1 MKKSEKP
8 FLVWPRHPGPD
19 GFHPIFFKS
28 KWEVVGQDVFNF
40 VASVFENPSLIGN
53 VNHTLLTLIPK
64 LDDPKKAADFRLIA
78 LCNVI
83 YKVVTKVLTN
93 RIRLVLPHII
103 AGSQSSFIQGR
114 DTKDNSIVLQ
124 EAVHTMQGMT
134 SRKRFMI
141 IKLDLA
147 KAYDKL
153 EWRFVL
159 ESLEILNFPKN
170 IVELNK
176 ACLVSSSMAI
186 TWQGCASDPFFPTRG
201 LHQGDPLSPLLF
213 VIALERL
220 NHCIMD
226 AVNQGL
232 WKPLKFGRGGPL
244 VSHLMFADDILL
256 ISEATPDNTTTIMDM
271 DILDKFGARSGQQVN
286 KQKSRV
292 FFSNNTPQHMQQ
304 AISNQ
309 LGIAL
314 TSDLGH
320 YLGMPILSGKKGRH
334 DYSFI
339 VTKVQRKL
347 SGWKAKTLSQ
357 AGRVQLAQSCIMS
370 LPSYVMHTALIPAS
384 ICEEIECLCRD
395 FIWGSSSEVR
405 CCHLI
410 SWETICSPKEEG
422 GLGFRS
428 LHLVNA
434 LYMMKLGWELMTNK
448 EALWAQVL
456 RFKYHCGNLLIPVM
470 RCGAQASHI
479 WRGITKYWPQVE
491 SGISWVIQ
499 KGQHVQFWQDF
510 WVPGLGA
517 LCDHVSDTIPPND

>member
-1 MKKSEKP
+1 MEALQDATGSWVYDEQAIHSL
-8 FLVWPRHPGPD
+8 LVLHFSTLFQSLPSYDSMLLSVSTYPSIDAGDLLLLGADPTYEEVRKALFSMASYKAPGPD

-64 LDDPKKAADFRLIA
+64 LDDPKTAADFRSIA

-114 DTKDNSIVLQ
+114 NTKDNSIVLQ

-134 SRKRFMI
+134 GRKRFMI

-186 TWQGCASDPFFPTRG
+186 NWQGCASDPFFPTRG
-201 LHQGDPLSPLLF
+201 LRQGDPLSPLLF

-220 NHCIMD
+220 SHCIMD

-232 WKPLKFGRGGPL
+232 RKPLKFGRGGPS

-256 ISEATPDNTTTIMDM
+256 ISEATPDNTTTII
-271 DILDKFGARSGQQVN
+271 DILDRFGARSGQQVN

-292 FFSNNTPQHMQQ
+292 FFSNNTPQHIQQ
-304 AISNQ
+304 SA
-309 LGIAL
+309 
-314 TSDLGH
+314 GH
-320 YLGMPILSGKKGRH
+320 CPYLGPGPLSWH
-334 DYSFI
+334 
-339 VTKVQRKL
+339 
-347 SGWKAKTLSQ
+347 AH
-357 AGRVQLAQSCIMS
+357 
-370 LPSYVMHTALIPAS
+370 P
-384 ICEEIECLCRD
+384 
-395 FIWGSSSEVR
+395 
-405 CCHLI
+405 
-410 SWETICSPKEEG
+410 
-422 GLGFRS
+422 LG
-428 LHLVNA
+428 
-434 LYMMKLGWELMTNK
+434 
-448 EALWAQVL
+448 
-456 RFKYHCGNLLIPVM
+456 
-470 RCGAQASHI
+470 
-479 WRGITKYWPQVE
+479 
-491 SGISWVIQ
+491 Q
-499 KGQHVQFWQDF
+499 KGT
-510 WVPGLGA
+510 
-517 LCDHVSDTIPPND
+517 S